1 MEEDP
6 AAATGKAA
14 ASPEGCRRDRG
25 DAGLGGRRAL
35 AEPGQAVTLLQLGK
49 VRWFKLTTDGD
60 KTCLLSFQTLNRV
73 WLPDWRTGREAVRC
87 PGAGEPG

>member
-49 VRWFKLTTDGD
+49 VRWFNLTTDGD